1 MRNGGPVCGPIST
14 YSRVQLLHLLFE
26 AGRGQNRA
34 ELTIGELCE
43 ATGLHAN
50 TVREHLQRLIEGGY
64 VIPTIE
70 HRTVRGRPRTL
81 YRAATGAP
89 GASSPV
95 ARDKAKA
102 AARRGDLM
110 RRMLPAAASDL
121 SREATYQL
129 DALVEHLEESGF
141 EPVVDD
147 VRLTVDLS
155 PCPHAAGRP
164 EARPMLCQVHLGLM
178 QGVLNEAGGPLVADC
193 VRAAEGPTD
202 CTVQLIDRV
211 PLTDRAQLIDTTGV
225 AHGMA

>member
-14 YSRVQLLHLLFE
+14 YSRVQLLHLVQSRSE
-26 AGRGQNRA
+26 R
-34 ELTIGELCE
+34 TIGELCE

-64 VIPTIE
+64 VIATTE
-70 HRTVRGRPRTL
+70 HRTTRGRPRTL
-81 YRAATGAP
+81 YTAATGAP

-121 SREATYQL
+121 SQSATYQL

-147 VRLTVDLS
+147 VRLTIDLS

-164 EARPMLCQVHLGLM
+164 EDRPLLCQVHLGLM
-178 QGVLNEAGGPLVADC
+178 QGVLTEAGGPLAADC
-193 VRAAEGPTD
+193 VRTSAESTD
-202 CTVQLIDRV
+202 CTVQLADRGQ
-211 PLTDRAQLIDTTGV
+211 LADTGQFADRTGV